1 MLHEEKFSF
10 LTRICDLVTSPNL
23 GGEIL
28 CCAPKVLYL
37 RMNVEEFSVAG
48 GGILDKYGSVGAL
61 SQSDRVKMENSRFL
75 MWSNFL

>member
-1 MLHEEKFSF
+1 M
-10 LTRICDLVTSPNL
+10 
-23 GGEIL
+23 
-28 CCAPKVLYL
+28 
-37 RMNVEEFSVAG
+37 AG